1 MGKWRRY
8 RRYLPSILCA
18 VAGLVSCTVLTLI
31 QPEDSAIQRGQIRRE
46 GYGGAEKEYEL
57 MVGGMESQEIPV
69 TVTVKPRIYTKE
81 EAEQVFYEIMDGMEE
96 RIRVENPSL
105 MQVASDLKL
114 PSHIE
119 GMGVQLRW
127 RSSNP
132 ELLSSAGRLIEAVK
146 VEQAITLYVEL
157 SNGTNRADFEIPVL
171 LTPRTRT
178 PRQAQ
183 WEGLEE
189 TIRKCDE
196 EQRMEECLSL
206 PMEYEGQPLSYRA
219 MEESSYTALPFIG
232 FVLAVLLLFR
242 ERTAR
247 REREKKREQE
257 LLSDYAELVSKLMV
271 LVGAGLTVR
280 SAWERMVRDYEAARS
295 AGKQKERAAYE
306 EMRQT
311 YYQFSN
317 GMTEGAA
324 YREFGYRCCL
334 QPYLKLSSLL
344 EQNRKSGAK
353 YLRAILQKEMQDAFE
368 MRKNLARKL
377 GEEAGTKLLLPLFL
391 MLLVVMIIIMAP
403 AMMTMG

>member
-1 MGKWRRY
+1 MGKGCKY
-8 RRYLPSILCA
+8 RRYLPSLLCA
-18 VAGLVSCTVLTLI
+18 VAGVASYTVLTLI
-31 QPEDSAIQRGQIRRE
+31 QPEDSAIQLGQIRRE
-46 GYGGAEKEYEL
+46 GYGGVEKEYKL
-57 MVGGMESQEIPV
+57 MVGGMEPQEIPV

-81 EAEQVFYEIMDGMEE
+81 EAEHVFYEIMDGMEE
-96 RIRVENPSL
+96 RIRAENPSL

-114 PSHIE
+114 PSRIE
-119 GMGVQLRW
+119 DMGVQLKW

-146 VEQAITLYVEL
+146 EEQALTLYVEL
-157 SNGTNRADFEIPVL
+157 SNGTNRADFEIPIL
-171 LTPRTRT
+171 LTSRIRT
-178 PRQAQ
+178 PQQEQR
-183 WEGLEE
+183 EGLEE

-196 EQRMEECLSL
+196 EQRAGECLSL
-206 PMEYEGQPLSYRA
+206 PMEYEGHPLSYRT
-219 MEESSYTALPFIG
+219 MEESPYTALPFIG
-232 FVLAVLLLFR
+232 FVLSVLLLFR
-242 ERTAR
+242 ERTAI
-247 REREKKREQE
+247 REKAKKREQE
-257 LLSDYAELVSKLMV
+257 MLSDYAELVSKLMV

-280 SAWERMVRDYEAARS
+280 SAWERMVRDYETDRS
-295 AGKQKERAAYE
+295 VGKQKERAAYE

-324 YREFGYRCCL
+324 YREFGYRCRL

-353 YLRAILQKEMQDAFE
+353 YLRTILQKEMQDAFE

-377 GEEAGTKLLLPLFL
+377 GEEAGTKLLLPLLL
-391 MLLVVMIIIMAP
+391 MLVIVMIIIMTP